1 MRLSSCT
8 FEPWSIL
15 QRADS
20 QYVVAAELQW
30 ICAVFSECLCGLQR
44 EGLPV
49 VAWVRQLSDSG
60 VRASSALPELSTR
73 RSIYKR
79 FQFPINCTRLPQGQP
94 SAICYPCHSMPPRP
108 TGFSKYISI
117 YITLYYIYTCTIYYS
132 SLKSV
137 CYRFYLFSFPI
148 QFSCLPKA
156 FCFCSGLSC
165 KGSRPDMHR

>member
-1 MRLSSCT
+1 MWFAKGR
-8 FEPWSIL
+8 
-15 QRADS
+15 
-20 QYVVAAELQW
+20 VACGCFLIAE
-30 ICAVFSECLCGLQR
+30 SEHPVPYLNYRR
-44 EGLPV
+44 EG
-49 VAWVRQLSDSG
+49 QF
-60 VRASSALPELSTR
+60 
-73 RSIYKR
+73 KR

-117 YITLYYIYTCTIYYS
+117 YITLYYIYICTIYNS

>member
-20 QYVVAAELQW
+20 QYAVASELQW
-30 ICAVFSECLCGLQR
+30 ICAVFSECLCGLQK

-49 VAWVRQLSDSG
+49 LAWVHQLSASG
-60 VRASSALPELSTR
+60 VRASSALPELYR
-73 RSIYKR
+73 REGQFKR
-79 FQFPINCTRLPQGQP
+79 FQFPINCTCLPQGRP
-94 SAICYPCHSMPPRP
+94 WAISYPCHSMPPRP
-108 TGFSKYISI
+108 TGFSSISQSTLHYI
-117 YITLYYIYTCTIYYS
+117 YICTISYS

-137 CYRFYLFSFPI
+137 CLETRFYLFSFPI

-165 KGSRPDMHR
+165 EGP